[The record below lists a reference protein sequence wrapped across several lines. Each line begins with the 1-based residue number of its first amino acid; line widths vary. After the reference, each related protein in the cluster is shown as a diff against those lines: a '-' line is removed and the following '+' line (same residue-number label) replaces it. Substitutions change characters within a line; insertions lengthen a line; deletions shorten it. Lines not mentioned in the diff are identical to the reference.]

1 MRLPLR
7 KISITQHYGY
17 TPFAQAHKDWYK
29 NGIHYGVDFRC
40 SVGTQIYAPISGKV
54 HPYESTLGGKSL
66 LISNGKEKIAC
77 YHLSDWN
84 VKNGVNVAE
93 GHSIALSGSSGEA
106 TTGPHLHL
114 SYLIDDKQVNPE
126 LYFDKLFTGEKI
138 SNKDWEK
145 SPVYHRY
152 GRKREYAAEVYML
165 FHNAWV
171 AKQVKKYKNRSRLT
185 VEEVNAII
193 YGGWD
198 FETVMQETMY
208 QYWAFY
214 KKDEYNKIFK

>member
-17 TPFAQAHKDWYK
+17 TTFAQTHKEWYA
-29 NGIHYGVDFRC
+29 NGCHYGIDFRC
-40 SVGTQIYAPISGKV
+40 KEGTRIYAPISGKV
-54 HPYESTLGGKSL
+54 EVYESTAGGKS
-66 LISNGKEKIAC
+66 INIVNENKKVFVC
-77 YHLSDWN
+77 HLKDWN
-84 VKNGVNVAE
+84 VKNGVKVDE
-93 GHSIALSGSSGEA
+93 GQLIALSGRSGKY

-114 SYLIDDKQVNPE
+114 SYLIDGQHVNPA
-126 LYFDKLFTGEKI
+126 LYFDKLFTGETF

-145 SPVYHRY
+145 SAVYHRY
-152 GRKREYAAEVYML
+152 GRKREYLAEVYML

-171 AKQVKKYKNRSRLT
+171 SKQVLKIKKRRFLT
-185 VEEVNAII
+185 VEENNALI

-198 FETVMQETMY
+198 FETVMDETMY

-214 KKDEYNKIFK
+214 KKDEYMKIF

>member
-17 TPFAQAHKDWYK
+17 TPFAQAHKEWYK
-29 NGIHYGVDFRC
+29 DGIHYGVDFRC
-40 SVGTQIYAPISGKV
+40 KEGTRLYAPISGKLEV
-54 HPYESTLGGKSL
+54 YETTAGGKS
-66 LISNGKEKIAC
+66 INIVNENKKVFVC
-77 YHLSDWN
+77 HLSSQN
-84 VKNGVNVAE
+84 VKNGEWVEE
-93 GHSIALSGSSGEA
+93 GFLIGLSGKTGKY

-114 SYLIDDKQVNPE
+114 SYLIDGKHVNPE

-145 SPVYHRY
+145 SAVYHRY
-152 GRKREYAAEVYML
+152 GRKRDYPSEVYML

-171 AKQVKKYKNRSRLT
+171 SKQVLKIKRRPFLT
-185 VEEVNAII
+185 VEENNALI

-198 FETVMQETMY
+198 FETVMDETMY

-214 KKDEYNKIFK
+214 KKDEYKKIF